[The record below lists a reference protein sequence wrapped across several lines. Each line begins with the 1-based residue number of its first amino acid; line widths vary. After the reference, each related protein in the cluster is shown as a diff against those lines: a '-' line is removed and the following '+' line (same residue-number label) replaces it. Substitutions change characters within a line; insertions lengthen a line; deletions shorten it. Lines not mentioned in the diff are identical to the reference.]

1 MGAILLVTTPFS
13 APVSAQLQSLDLR
26 LHTAGVEGPVTNRRS
41 FTVSSG
47 ARAITVR
54 FRFQT
59 NEVPGGWFG
68 SQYDDSFSVAILGS
82 SGTRAID
89 SSSMNALGLG
99 AFDATGATAWREI
112 SLDILPNEHVTVE
125 FEVKNVGDG
134 LFDLTLLIDLID
146 QETMAISKA
155 ATELFDIDGTPLQFL
170 SAEEMHPYFGGVTR
184 IHGTVRV
191 TGAPTDSLAELS
203 LEALQGT
210 AVVATAQLTEGLHA
224 QLLTEF
230 GEDGVVAVSTPQ
242 RMFDLLPQFNDIN
255 VSQNSTVTLRVVAR
269 TASGE
274 VRSRTLRSAVP
285 ILARYL
291 GMNRYDTPANLDP
304 RDTTKGGDDWAK
316 PSTKQV
322 ADHFAANNSY
332 NDFSSMHGGHFPPH
346 DDHDTGNDIDGWF
359 QGYNEMTSATACV
372 GPGNPH
378 TCCTG
383 AGAGSSCTAQRVI
396 AQLTDPAMGS
406 RITTVY
412 VSDKAKAK
420 FVEAIAAAGL
430 SSRVRV
436 DDGGE
441 HRGHYHW
448 VVPDFG
454 GAAAA
459 AASAPS
465 GGRQP

>member
-13 APVSAQLQSLDLR
+13 VPVRAQLQSLDLR
-26 LHTAGVEGPVTNRRS
+26 LHTGSVEGPTTNRRS
-41 FTVSSG
+41 FTASSG
-47 ARAITVR
+47 VRVITAR

-59 NEVPGGWFG
+59 DEVPGGYFG
-68 SQYDDSFSVAILGS
+68 TRWDDSFSVSILGS

-89 SSSMNALGLG
+89 SSSMNALGLA

-112 SLDILPNEHVTVE
+112 SLRILPNEHVTVE
-125 FEVKNVGDG
+125 FEVKNVGDHRY
-134 LFDLTLLIDLID
+134 DSTLLVDLID
-146 QETMAISKA
+146 QETMEISKA
-155 ATELFDIDGTPLQFL
+155 ETRLFDIDGADLQLL
-170 SAEEMHPYFGGVTR
+170 SAEKMHPYFGGVTR

-191 TGAPTDSLAELS
+191 TGAPTDSLADLS
-203 LEALQGT
+203 LEVVQGLSI
-210 AVVATAQLTEGLHA
+210 VATAQLTEGLRA

-230 GEDGVVAVSTPQ
+230 GEDGAVAVSTPQ
-242 RMFDLLPQFNDIN
+242 RMFDLLPQFNNIN
-255 VSQNSTVTLRVVAR
+255 VSQNSTVTFRVVAR
-269 TASGE
+269 ASSGE
-274 VRSRTLRSAVP
+274 VRSRTLKSAVP

-291 GMNRYDTPANLDP
+291 GTNRFNP
-304 RDTTKGGDDWAK
+304 RDTTQGGDDWVT

-332 NDFSSMHGGHFPPH
+332 NDFSNMHGGHFPPH

-372 GPGNPH
+372 SSGNPH
-378 TCCTG
+378 ACCTG
-383 AGAGSSCTAQRVI
+383 AGTGNCTAQRII

-412 VSDKAKAK
+412 ISDRATEK
-420 FVEAIAAAGL
+420 FREAIEAAGL
-430 SSRVRV
+430 SGRVRE
-436 DDGGE
+436 DASGE

-448 VVPDFG
+448 LVPDFG